1 MGPYSYTD
9 WLNAVNGIKSYNSGR
24 IATARQHLN
33 QSLSLQGQHTVDLD
47 AFPNAAG
54 HIKLNSIVPE
64 LPWDGVYH
72 GACPVT
78 AQAIPSRGF
87 LFSHWYSTATAY
99 NNVMQDS
106 IEVAVAAN
114 TTLVAHFDTC
124 KNVVDATIQLSE
136 KMLKAA
142 SRLLLRILLTNGFT
156 MELPVSTDS
165 VIYNPL
171 DGNYQLTVRFDSC
184 EIQSETFI
192 VNQGDYGIHLFPNPA
207 VDALTVQFLMGQQEN
222 MTLGIYNTAGQLVW
236 ETTYS
241 QFLGQFNTTIDLSS
255 LAKGTY
261 FLRAS
266 TPTISYSEKV
276 MKVN

>member
-1 MGPYSYTD
+1 M
-9 WLNAVNGIKSYNSGR
+9 
-24 IATARQHLN
+24 
-33 QSLSLQGQHTVDLD
+33 
-47 AFPNAAG
+47 
-54 HIKLNSIVPE
+54 PE

-142 SRLLLRILLTNGFT
+142 VSIAVTNPSYEWLYNGI
-156 MELPVSTDS
+156 PVSTDS

-207 VDALTVQFLMGQQEN
+207 VDALTVQFLMGQPEN
-222 MTLGIYNTAGQLVW
+222 MTLAIYNTAGQLVW
-236 ETTYS
+236 ESTYS
-241 QFLGQFNTTIDLSS
+241 PTSWVN
-255 LAKGTY
+255 
-261 FLRAS
+261 S
-266 TPTISYSEKV
+266 TPPSTFPPLRGISIFCVLPRLQKRMPGNLS
-276 MKVN
+276 